1 MDQQLEQTIE
11 RLEMLIAE
19 EPHTPDHHKD
29 LGNAF
34 HSSRAYDLALEEFRT
49 ALHIDP
55 NYYKAQYNMGN
66 TFFAMERFEE
76 AIIAWQ
82 KALIIEPQLEHA
94 IYNIAFTYFTMGLSC
109 PGPERARHYFDDA
122 ALEFQKA
129 ISMRPDNIDSHLHLG
144 LTWYELECYDQAID
158 EYNKVIEADPDH
170 SYAYYNLGNV
180 YYELGIRNH
189 ERYRDALT
197 AFKTAIKLN
206 PEDDKSHNNIAD
218 CYLRLGQIDMARK
231 EALKVLKI
239 FPDYLPAHCT
249 LGETYAS
256 DDKHPEAIE
265 QFKRILELDP
275 EENHVLHK
283 YAARKLIEEFNRLI
297 IKTPDSAPLH
307 YELGLAYKDLGIAY
321 KDRAYLQKA
330 EEEFRNSI
338 NHLELHGDR
347 SNREFKKDMLKIHI
361 ELGETYL
368 LMNNLD
374 FALMEIES
382 ALVHDPH
389 SIEAHCIL
397 GEIYVKA
404 GDSELACGQFSYI
417 KKEML
422 HPHKDQ

>member
-1 MDQQLEQTIE
+1 MDQLLEQTIE
-11 RLEMLIAE
+11 KLELLIAE
-19 EPHTPDHHKD
+19 EPHSPQHHKD

-66 TFFAMERFEE
+66 TCFAMERYQE
-76 AIIAWQ
+76 AIICWQ
-82 KALIIEPQLEHA
+82 KALIIEPKLEHA
-94 IYNIAFTYFTMGLSC
+94 IYNIAFTYFTMGTQCSNS
-109 PGPERARHYFDDA
+109 EIAKHYFDDA

-129 ISMRPDNIDSHLHLG
+129 ISLRPDNVDSHLHLG
-144 LTWYELECYDQAID
+144 LTWYELECYDQSVE
-158 EYNKVIEADPDH
+158 EYNKVIEADPEH
-170 SYAYYNLGNV
+170 AYAFYNLGNV
-180 YYELGIRNH
+180 YYELGEKNP
-189 ERYRDALT
+189 ERYRDALS

-206 PEDDKSHNNIAD
+206 PEDDKSHNNVAD

-239 FPDYLPAHCT
+239 FADYLPAHCT
-249 LGETYAS
+249 LGETYAA
-256 DDKHPEAIE
+256 DDKHPEAIQE
-265 QFKRILELDP
+265 FKRILELDP

-283 YAARKLIEEFNRLI
+283 YAARKLIEEYNRLI
-297 IKTPDSAPLH
+297 LKTPDSAPLH

-321 KDRAYLQKA
+321 KDNAYLHKA
-330 EEEFRNSI
+330 EDEFRKAIDSFEVNC
-338 NHLELHGDR
+338 DR
-347 SNREFKKDMLKIHI
+347 TTPEVKAEMLKLHI

-368 LMNNLD
+368 LLNNLD

-382 ALVHDPH
+382 ALIHDNH
-389 SIEAHCIL
+389 SVEAHCIL

-404 GDSELACGQFSYI
+404 GDTELACGQFSYI

-422 HPHKDQ
+422 HKY